1 MPTRYLKPG
10 ICDSECIDRCSP
22 IAETLF
28 YRLLVNVDD
37 YGRLDARPA
46 VVRSRCFPLKDDMTN
61 AKTQELLYELHNNG
75 LILIYE
81 ISGASFIQIM
91 KWDNVPRAQTSKYP
105 APSNELR
112 HPKEM
117 LEIIS
122 EEDLESMICDS
133 ITSSGEFAGIKAHSY
148 DRQVR
153 KDQSYFDIV
162 IDTDE
167 GQLGI
172 ELKRTRISK
181 SAVEQV
187 VRYKKISGIPFV
199 LIGAGIGVGVD
210 LSDCEN
216 NDITVAIYD
225 ENFNARVISKCSVI
239 QRDFTLRAVAP
250 LTGTGTGT
258 GTVNRKPEPQTGTE
272 FQGGLKIV
280 PHLEQKIKIPKVKK
294 DIPDSH
300 ETWQA
305 YSDAYEVRYGAKP
318 VRNATVNSQLTN
330 FIKRIGLEESPFVAA
345 FYVNHN
351 NQFYVQKMHTVG
363 LLLADAEKLRTEWA
377 TNRQVTSTQA
387 RQVDKTQTRGNVFN
401 KLIMEARKNEDK

>member
-46 VVRSRCFPLKDDMTN
+46 VVRSKCFPLKDTLSNDDVLTLM
-61 AKTQELLYELHNNG
+61 KELQSAG
-75 LILIYE
+75 LIIIYK
-81 ISGASFIQIM
+81 SGSSAYIQM
-91 KWDNVPRAQTSKYP
+91 CKWDNIPRA
-105 APSNELR
+105 
-112 HPKEM
+112 KE
-117 LEIIS
+117 
-122 EEDLESMICDS
+122 
-133 ITSSGEFAGIKAHSY
+133 
-148 DRQVR
+148 
-153 KDQSYFDIV
+153 
-162 IDTDE
+162 
-167 GQLGI
+167 
-172 ELKRTRISK
+172 
-181 SAVEQV
+181 
-187 VRYKKISGIPFV
+187 
-199 LIGAGIGVGVD
+199 
-210 LSDCEN
+210 
-216 NDITVAIYD
+216 
-225 ENFNARVISKCSVI
+225 SKCPSFDDTCV
-239 QRDFTLRAVAP
+239 QMYTDVCDGNTNLPV
-250 LTGTGTGT
+250 TVTVTGTGT

-305 YSDAYEVRYGAKP
+305 YSDAYEMRYGAKP

-330 FIKRIGLEESPFVAA
+330 FIKRIGLEESPYVAA